1 MAAMLASIILAGA
14 ALALTGNAVGSRPGL
29 RLISQRPYNNRY
41 SDASGA
47 RDGNFI
53 YISAR

>member
-53 YISAR
+53 